1 MDSILNTIKKMIGLE
16 PNYIQFD
23 TDIII
28 MINSAIA
35 TLRQLGVGPAGGFK
49 ITGASETWAS
59 LVSDNA
65 KLESAKTY
73 IYLKVRKIF
82 DPPASSALAQAI
94 DQEIKEYEW
103 RLNVT
108 VDSGEDY
115 PNE

>member
-1 MDSILNTIKKMIGLE
+1 MDSILVTIKKMIGLE
-16 PNYIQFD
+16 ASYMQFD
-23 TDIII
+23 TDIVIL
-28 MINSAIA
+28 INSAIA
-35 TLRQLGVGPAGGFK
+35 TLRQLGVGPVAGYK
-49 ITGASETWAS
+49 ITGANNTWSE
-59 LVSDNA
+59 LLLNDE

-115 PNE
+115 SNE